1 MPKHHIGALPMHLPR
16 TIQQAATAMALKES
30 GPRLGLSFP
39 MPFQGLYSLRFHC
52 CIDSSNGQDVPH
64 LYHAQLQG
72 TEQGDRQLP
81 CDRWMNHFPRSVSA
95 RAGEQCSTLA
105 PGLRKQPLES
115 FSTPP
120 SSRPPP
126 VLTGRTMSHVDSA
139 KSRVADA
146 PREMLCFVARG
157 YIFSLW
163 KSAY

>member
-1 MPKHHIGALPMHLPR
+1 MHLPR

-72 TEQGDRQLP
+72 TEQGDWQLP
-81 CDRWMNHFPRSVSA
+81 CDRWVNHFPRSVSA

-139 KSRVADA
+139 ESRVADA